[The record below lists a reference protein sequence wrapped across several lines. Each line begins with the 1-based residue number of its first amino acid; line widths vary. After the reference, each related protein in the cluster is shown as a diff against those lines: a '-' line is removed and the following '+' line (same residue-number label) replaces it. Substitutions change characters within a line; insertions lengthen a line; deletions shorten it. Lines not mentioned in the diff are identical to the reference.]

1 MDEVSEWS
9 PFDRKRALGA
19 WEERLWLVGNGFKRK
34 VNEDQTWYI
43 SDMFWN
49 ASVRSL
55 SVVSKEHRLIKV

>member
-1 MDEVSEWS
+1 MVS
-9 PFDRKRALGA
+9 K
-19 WEERLWLVGNGFKRK
+19 EE